1 MAGQASNP
9 ISVNQAP
16 QYGDKKTLQNLKTLT
31 TTPMSGV
38 PTPAPTAGRP
48 QGSTPQGQPAQTG
61 VPPEQVAK
69 MNELAT
75 ATKVKQYWDRVA
87 MQYPSS
93 WSKMYASD
101 ANENYQKVAHEL
113 RAGTPFFQV

>member
-16 QYGDKKTLQNLKTLT
+16 QYGDKIALQRLKTLT
-31 TTPMSGV
+31 TTPMTGV

-48 QGSTPQGQPAQTG
+48 QGSTTTPRGAKQG
-61 VPPEQVAK
+61 VPPDHLSK
-69 MNELAT
+69 MDELAT
-75 ATKVKQYWDRVA
+75 ATKVKQYWDQVA
-87 MQYPSS
+87 AQYPSS
-93 WSKMYASD
+93 WSKMYKAD
-101 ANENYQKVAHEL
+101 ADENYQRVAHEL